1 MPISE
6 LIVRSLPLTILTVS
20 ALYVAVS
27 GLLGWRRRVR
37 GVVAPG
43 VYPGSREQAADMA
56 LAWWRTL
63 STEQQASV
71 DRAAIER
78 AEEAA
83 QVAVERAV
91 QINAVYHP

>member
-6 LIVRSLPLTILTVS
+6 LIVRSLPLTILSVS

-43 VYPGSREQAADMA
+43 VYPGSRKEAGDMS
-56 LAWWRTL
+56 LAWWRSL
-63 STEQQASV
+63 STEQQAAA
-71 DRAAIER
+71 DRAALER
-78 AEEAA
+78 AEESA
-83 QVAVERAV
+83 QLAVALATE
-91 QINAVYHP
+91 INAAYRP